1 MKIKPKCRGMV
12 HLYTGMGKG
21 KTTAALGLAFRA
33 LGQNRRVLLIQFMKK
48 GSSFGECK
56 AAKRFPKFKIL
67 QTGDSCWVR
76 KKANSAKAR
85 GLAQKGLIRA
95 RKAIASNL
103 YDLIILDE
111 LNVCLEYSL
120 VEVSQVKQI
129 LKNKPRH
136 LEVVITGRFAHPEII
151 ESADLVSE
159 IKEIKHY
166 YKKGI
171 TARKGIEY

>member
-1 MKIKPKCRGMV
+1 MV

-67 QTGDSCWVR
+67 QTGDGSWVR
-76 KKANSAKAR
+76 KDGSSAKDR
-85 GLAQKGLIRA
+85 QLAQKGLSSA
-95 RKAIASNL
+95 RKAIASNR

-111 LNVCLEYSL
+111 LNVCVDYGLIEAG
-120 VEVSQVKQI
+120 QVKQI
-129 LKNKPRH
+129 LKDKPRE
-136 LEVVITGRFAHPEII
+136 LEIVITGRHAHPQII
-151 ESADLVSE
+151 KGADLVSE

-166 YKKGI
+166 YKKGL